1 MSPALWLH
9 FASLFLSYFLEIAV
23 VYVVC
28 CILGCLLRMPHQ
40 RFFLWMGFLL
50 GAGTYWLGLI
60 GSEFFKL
67 LSQAATAGNISSD
80 AATAW
85 THSFLVPLEWGRG
98 LLLAGQTAFTAY
110 LVTVPLLAGVAA
122 WRHLALRLL
131 LRRAREPS
139 QALARLFDETCRDFK
154 VSRSRLLI
162 IDGLR
167 SPATAG
173 WWNPRILL
181 PEVCEQ
187 LGPTPQLADVLYHEL
202 FHVARRDYLWSG
214 LSDLICRIL
223 FFHPAAWL
231 ARKRLRLQ
239 GELACDMAV
248 VAARPG
254 HRADYADSLAYFVRL
269 GMLQEGIIVGV
280 DFAAPPSTL
289 AMRIRSILSAPE
301 PLPRWKTA
309 SRMAAGLALVVSFSI
324 LSPALNILLDFS
336 GPVPRD
342 ASSPLKAPESA
353 VAVHHRHLRHARNSN
368 SSVLP
373 QPQNQDSLTS
383 LRVQPLVRESSVYR
397 RTASDISRPDAAPG
411 ELDKRGWNETVAPP
425 RTVSS
430 ILLSTVTQIPV
441 GKPPRKND
449 HDRDDR

>member
-1 MSPALWLH
+1 MPCWQWRWGPTRS
-9 FASLFLSYFLEIAV
+9 AS
-23 VYVVC
+23 C
-28 CILGCLLRMPHQ
+28 
-40 RFFLWMGFLL
+40 
-50 GAGTYWLGLI
+50 
-60 GSEFFKL
+60 
-67 LSQAATAGNISSD
+67 
-80 AATAW
+80 
-85 THSFLVPLEWGRG
+85 
-98 LLLAGQTAFTAY
+98 
-110 LVTVPLLAGVAA
+110 
-122 WRHLALRLL
+122 LL

-248 VAARPG
+248 VEARPG

-269 GMLQEGIIVGV
+269 GMLEEGVTVGV
-280 DFAAPPSTL
+280 DFAAPASAL

-301 PLPRWKTA
+301 PLPRWETA

-336 GPVPRD
+336 GPAPRE
-342 ASSPLKAPESA
+342 ASSPGKAPESA
-353 VAVHHRHLRHARNSN
+353 VAVRHRHVRYARNSN
-368 SSVLP
+368 SPVLP
-373 QPQNQDSLTS
+373 QPQYQDSLTS
-383 LRVQPLVRESSVYR
+383 LRVQPSLRESSAYR
-397 RTASDISRPDAAPG
+397 LTASESSRPDAVPG
-411 ELDKRGWNETVAPP
+411 ELDKRGWNETVTPP
-425 RTVSS
+425 RTVCSVLVS
-430 ILLSTVTQIPV
+430 AVGQIPV
-441 GKPPRKND
+441 VKLPRRND
-449 HDRDDR
+449 RDRDDH